1 MRIKLKDGREIDA
14 SEIAD
19 DDLDRMI
26 ADAFYQKKNKKDDL
40 DTRLLNAINSFK
52 SPITNKENKNAI

>member
-1 MRIKLKDGREIDA
+1 MKIKLKDGREIDA

-19 DDLDRMI
+19 EDLDRMI

-40 DTRLLNAINSFK
+40 DTRLLHAIDLFK
-52 SPITNKENKNAI
+52 FPKNKKAK

>member
-26 ADAFYQKKNKKDDL
+26 ADAFY
-40 DTRLLNAINSFK
+40 
-52 SPITNKENKNAI
+52 